1 MFYPRDFDA
10 HSALQPLK
18 AAAELLAE
26 FAEWPDLYERN
37 VLQSNTVPVAAT
49 IYWDDMYVERA
60 FAEETARLIRGCK
73 VWVTNEYEHNA
84 LRADGARVLDRL
96 LGMLHGEV

>member
-1 MFYPRDFDA
+1 M
-10 HSALQPLK
+10 
-18 AAAELLAE
+18 AE
-26 FAEWPDLYERN
+26 FAAWPELYDRKA
-37 VLQSNTVPVAAT
+37 LQSNTVPVAAT
-49 IYWDDMYVERA
+49 IYWDDMYVEWA
-60 FAEETARLIRGCK
+60 FAEQTSGLIQGCK

>member
-10 HSALQPLK
+10 HPALQPLK

-60 FAEETARLIRGCK
+60 FAEETARLIQGCK
-73 VWVTNEYEHNA
+73 VWITSEYEHNA

>member
-1 MFYPRDFDA
+1 MFYPWDFDA
-10 HSALQPLK
+10 HQALQHPK
-18 AAAELLAE
+18 AAAQLLAE
-26 FAEWPDLYERN
+26 FAEWPALYDRN

-60 FAEETARLIRGCK
+60 FAEEDARLIQGCK

-84 LRADGARVLDRL
+84 FLADGARVLDRL

>member
-1 MFYPRDFDA
+1 
-10 HSALQPLK
+10 
-18 AAAELLAE
+18 
-26 FAEWPDLYERN
+26 

-60 FAEETARLIRGCK
+60 FAEEDARLIQGCK

-84 LRADGARVLDRL
+84 FLADGARVLDRL
-96 LGMLHGEV
+96 LGMLHGEG